1 MRLPGR
7 VSRPIR
13 LFLLGLLCGLSAIC
27 ALYVTQNALGYVLP
41 RLFDRHSGLSRSVRG
56 VEVAEAEP
64 VKRLLLVGIMTAAK
78 YVDSRAYNV
87 WRTWSQHVPG
97 KVLFFVAENT
107 VSQYPDLP
115 LVRLKGVDDTYP
127 PQKKSFAMMRWMFD
141 NHLNDFDW
149 FMRADDDLYVRG
161 ERLESFLRSLDPGKV
176 HLIGQ
181 AGLGNSAE
189 YGQLSLGPQ
198 DNYCMGGP
206 GVVVSQKTLEVV
218 APHLESCLLNL
229 MTTHE
234 DVELGRCIRKHA
246 GVACTWNYQM
256 QELFHNN
263 QSQPNVYAAGGASE
277 LRHAITLHPV
287 KDPAVMLQLHVEAE
301 TLKLNELRSEQTRL
315 KREFANQQP
324 SLTRRIANTTTDLQV
339 WEFLAANK
347 LTFCANQVVCPRHTI
362 DSNMR
367 AAIGSIVTQLFDD
380 FNKNA
385 RQRGRLLQFQNIQY
399 GYARVEPRH
408 GVDYVVDLI
417 LLFKKF
423 RPPHR
428 ATLSVRRHAY
438 IQQTFAAPEA
448 ITERQHRRLM
458 HRRAAFENANVSDLA
473 FHDDDHV
480 LRKTIHILMP
490 LKGRAQTF
498 ERFATNL
505 RQILPSDETHIELIV
520 ICYDSDPTED
530 EAIRKTIAE
539 LSAIMPARAVEM
551 HGEEFSRGRAL
562 AAGAATLPAG
572 ALMFFT
578 DVDMIF
584 TYETLQRIRLNTI
597 EGAQVYF
604 PIVFSEFSAR
614 FWNAADRQED
624 PNHSHF
630 AYGRQRG
637 YFRHFGYGLVSIFR
651 RDFDE
656 IGGFNLTIQGW
667 GMEDVDLFEKC
678 VASKHLRVFRS
689 PEPSL
694 VHVFHEIKC
703 PTQISPSQQ
712 HMCIGS
718 KAASMASL
726 DSLAETFS
734 LYA

>member
-7 VSRPIR
+7 ISRPIR
-13 LFLLGLLCGLSAIC
+13 LFCLGLTTGLLGTIV
-27 ALYVTQNALGYVLP
+27 LYVIQNAFGYMLP
-41 RLFDRHSGLSRSVRG
+41 TIIDRHVVLSRSGRQIEAT
-56 VEVAEAEP
+56 EVSDD
-64 VKRLLLVGIMTAAK
+64 KRLLLVGIMTAAK

-87 WRTWSQHVPG
+87 WRTWAQHIPG

-107 VSQYPDLP
+107 VSQYSDLP

-127 PQKKSFAMMRWMFD
+127 PQKKSFAMMRWFYD
-141 NHLNDFDW
+141 NQLNNYDW
-149 FMRADDDLYVRG
+149 FMRADDDLYVRA
-161 ERLESFLRSLDPGKV
+161 ERLEAFLRALDPGKV

-206 GVVVSQKTLEVV
+206 GVIISRETLSVV

-246 GVACTWNYQM
+246 GVACTWNYEM
-256 QELFHNN
+256 QQLFHNN
-263 QSQPNVYAAGGASE
+263 QSQPNVYKNGGAAE
-277 LRHAITLHPV
+277 LRQAITLHPV
-287 KDPAVMLQLHVEAE
+287 KDPAVMLKLHVEAE
-301 TLKLNELRSEQTRL
+301 TLKLNELRAKQIRL
-315 KREFANQQP
+315 RRELSTNPP
-324 SLTRRIANTTTDLQV
+324 SLTRRVANTTNDLQLWDFV
-339 WEFLAANK
+339 ASNK
-347 LTFCANQVVCPRHTI
+347 ITFCANQVTCPRHTI
-362 DSNMR
+362 DANMR
-367 AAIGSIVTQLFDD
+367 TAINSIVTQLFDE
-380 FNKNA
+380 FNSNA

-408 GVDYVVDLI
+408 GVDYVLDMI
-417 LLFKKF
+417 LWFKKF

-458 HRRAAFENANVSDLA
+458 HRRAAYDNSNVSDTA
-473 FHDDDHV
+473 FNDV
-480 LRKTIHILMP
+480 EQMLKQKIHILIP
-490 LKGRAQTF
+490 LKGRSKTF
-498 ERFATNL
+498 SRFVNNL
-505 RQILPSDETHIELIV
+505 RQILPSDEDAIELIV
-520 ICYDSDPTED
+520 ICYDSDPNED
-530 EAIRKTIAE
+530 QQIRNTLTE
-539 LSAIMPARAVEM
+539 LSAIMPTRIVEM

-562 AAGAATLPAG
+562 TAGSSVLTANS
-572 ALMFFT
+572 LMFFT

-584 TYETLQRIRLNTI
+584 TYETIQRIRLNTV

-604 PIVFSEFSAR
+604 PIVFSEFSSK
-614 FWNAADRQED
+614 FWNAADRND

-630 AYGRQRG
+630 SYGRQRG
-637 YFRHFGYGLVSIFR
+637 YFRHFGYGLAAIYR

-667 GMEDVDLFEKC
+667 GLEDVELFEKV

-703 PTQISPSQQ
+703 PTDISAHQQ

-726 DSLAETFS
+726 DSLAEMFS